1 MINEELRKEL
11 KGYIEENYIDL
22 SPKQYFIKYGV
33 FEDALLRPESVKES
47 RHVSCSISMP
57 ELPELDESFSEMLLR
72 KIDEKGMK
80 DSECYN
86 KALVDRR
93 LFSKIRSDKFYSPS
107 KKTAIA
113 LALALELEEDEF
125 NDLLHKAGF
134 SLSGSNL
141 FDVIV
146 KFFIEKQIYDI
157 ATIDEYL
164 LDNDQE
170 TIGKY

>member
-11 KGYIEENYIDL
+11 KGYIEENYIDYIEK
-22 SPKQYFIKYGV
+22 SCRIKFQASHKFLNV
-33 FEDALLRPESVKES
+33 EEDAKLE
-47 RHVSCSISMP
+47 HVSCLISMP